1 MIGSLGHSCFLKHQC
16 FLCSKQVGSNGKAWP
31 LRSLVIDLI
40 CLPTLAL
47 SLTEL
52 PCIVNSL
59 KFCAHGALGM
69 LAYK

>member
-1 MIGSLGHSCFLKHQC
+1 MFLKTPVLSV
-16 FLCSKQVGSNGKAWP
+16 FKASWFKWKAWP
-31 LRSLVIDLI
+31 LRPLVIDLI

-59 KFCAHGALGM
+59 KFYAHGALGM
-69 LAYK
+69 LAYKQGGKEQS